1 MSFIVDAVKDV
12 IDWVAGAIED
22 VVDFVFDE
30 IVEPVVSFV
39 GDTVQALLDNPIET
53 IAKVVA
59 IATGNAWAIP
69 LIDGASVAA
78 NGGDL
83 GDVLKTVAVS
93 YVSQA
98 IGGEVAQHTAPFV
111 DEFIGE
117 ALSEGVKEL
126 AVSAITQGTVAATQ
140 AIIYGED
147 PLEAFA
153 RGGITAAVSAG
164 LGKIGEQMGWEME
177 VTDPDTGQTTTRPIP
192 NVVKNMIGSALAAE
206 LTGQEITPELMANA
220 VTRGLITT
228 QLVRDYIVTNPEVG
242 DREISYIT
250 AAFQRTA
257 AVALSGGTGEEAA
270 AQIMGVLSAYGMEE
284 LHDEIRDSGVGDF
297 IGDTLDR
304 ISGDYQR
311 VEELT
316 ALMDEIG
323 PRLTENYDEYKEK
336 YDTLNELWNTITG
349 NRDEIMMLQADAA
362 EPGMDPNN
370 IFAARIEELE
380 AELETSILEYN
391 RLIEEEGY
399 LDRINELV
407 PLIEADNEALQ
418 GYQDDLIVAQNDLQR
433 EADRLDGELT
443 SVYNSTDAFLVN
455 AMDPGFNA
463 EEYAYL
469 NNLPEDVD
477 PYAHFLSEGQ
487 HDGAYTSWNQYELA
501 AQENRDIVLNEIMF
515 GGFGIAENSPVYNLT
530 DGQRELLMQVIRDSG
545 YSSPQDLENLIFN
558 TEAQEAIFN
567 TWVEAIGSD
576 PNSSYQTGQQLN
588 EGDLAILDRLGYD
601 IRGVAAGTEMTAEE
615 ALALDQFTRM
625 QNDAGDESIVELGEG
640 VTAADVVQ
648 GIAVL
653 QYDDSGNAFWGA
665 IRTPARWNPV
675 HGWVTSYYTEDADG
689 NRTGIAYR
697 NQDGDQ
703 VTGGGLPLTIL
714 VTRGIDGVD
723 QGTQAGLALDAARG
737 GMAWGDIQESLGWS
751 DSLIDLAQNA
761 LNWAESTDTEFLG
774 FDAQNFLANAMKAGG
789 GILDAFNGMS
799 TLFGI
804 APDSTALGKFAQ
816 QLQDIGTA
824 GNTEEYKEE
833 LGKLEAMMNAESDLP
848 EDAAWYERAFDK
860 VATIAGAAATHPSAF
875 ISEYIGVEALQELVP
890 LAIGGFATLGAKG
903 AAMAM
908 GRTLSTRMAAGT
920 GLTAA
925 AITDITE
932 SYGGSASEA
941 YDRALMVALDSTNPE
956 TGQLFTQEE
965 AEKYAMTLAVQTG
978 AVAATMTAA
987 TMGIGGMAL
996 EKALLGDKTATG
1008 FVADGIN
1015 ALASRAQTGATIM
1028 VKEGLTEALEEGLAT
1043 AFREGNLSQ
1052 IDPSIDISS
1061 EVAGAAF
1068 MGFLVGGPVSG
1079 GAYGVSQTGD
1089 MYSNFVSSIDPTISS
1104 ALDKVRN
1111 AFENYQMTDA
1121 QFAAE
1126 IGYEQYLEIQRAEAT
1141 QEINNALDDLGI
1153 ASDSTVRTNILS
1165 QANPDYVNQAEATT
1179 AFTNANP
1186 DYSPTQDE
1194 INSYVQTSGQSEL
1207 DANIDRYVD
1216 DRYVDVQEVIA
1227 AAAEQGVTLT
1237 EEEAQEYVGQG
1248 PAGHEAAVLAQ
1259 LGQQLG
1265 PGYTSEG
1272 EARAM
1277 FEALGY
1283 TPTDAEVAAYVG
1295 EVEEATQEA
1304 AIGAYVDPR
1313 QVNSAEAQALFEA
1326 QGFSPSTEDIA
1337 AFVGQG
1343 GADFEANTNVAP
1355 YVDPRQVTTAEAE
1368 AFFDGLGYDATDAQI
1383 AQFAGQ
1389 GTATFETDQGTAVST
1404 FVDPRMV
1411 TEAEARAAFE
1421 AQGYTPTDAEV
1432 AQYVAQGTS
1441 ANTQTNAESDITSF
1455 ADPRATT
1462 EAEVRAMF
1470 DAQGYT
1476 PTDAEVSARI
1486 AQGNDTHESDMG
1498 AAVVGYVDPRQVTEA
1513 EARQFFADQGYTP
1526 SDAEVQAYMG
1536 QGGNGFETGQ
1546 DNAVGTY
1553 VDPRQVTEAEARQF
1567 FADQGYTPTDQE
1579 VQAYIG
1585 QGGADFAANQGTAV
1599 GTYVDPRQMSEA
1611 EARDALVAQ
1620 GIPEPT
1626 AEQIAGLMGQGDEN
1640 FETTQQEY
1648 AVEYADPLVTTYDEA
1663 KQFFND
1669 LGFTPTKEEIEAY
1682 VGATS
1687 EAEQQEAIAAF
1698 VDPRYTDA
1706 DEAREFLTALGYDPT
1721 DEEVARFT
1729 GQVNE
1734 EQQAEAIGEYVDPR
1748 MVDAEE
1754 VAAAYA
1760 ALGLQQPT
1768 DADIQEL
1775 VGQYMESEL
1784 EGRAEEYLPTARYNS
1799 IMDILNNF
1807 SGVDGLSEDEQAA
1820 LDLVKADIIAAMGDL
1835 GLEVAAIDDAVN
1847 DLTDAVGAVASGEE
1861 DATGLYSYI
1870 DQAIADLKAAGLT
1883 NEEVEAAITDIVG
1896 NPATT
1901 DEEGNSVDATGIYAT
1916 LEGLGA
1922 SIDALND
1929 ISVEDVN
1936 NIVADALSGLENLS
1950 EEDVDSIVSD
1960 IVGTPATEDSPA
1972 TGLYATIGDLNNI
1985 SEEDV
1990 TAIVTEAIGGLE
2002 NISEDDVSTIVD
2014 GIIGSP
2020 ATDDEDA
2027 SGIYGYVDNTT
2038 DEILDILGN
2047 PATDEEDAT
2056 GVYGYIDDA
2065 VDSLGTDLAT
2075 LAGNVGTPAEFDE
2088 DGNVVT
2094 PATGIYAQVQDLMD
2108 QGLTNAEA
2116 IASLAVEFGV
2126 AVTDLTNL
2134 INAQTDTIT
2143 EDVGEVAE
2151 DVESISGLLGQ
2162 PAIADN
2168 PLTEEDESADP
2179 TGLFG
2184 IIAGYETAGQERDEA
2199 INSALDDLATQLGT
2213 TKTDIL
2219 DQLDLGLDQIETLIT
2234 DSQTAVEEKIDKAV
2248 EDIGVDLGDMETE
2261 ILEKMAKY
2269 EADGID
2275 RDDALALAISD
2286 VSDQLGQTET
2296 DILDALT
2303 STETD
2308 ILTELGTTEADILA
2322 ALAETETTLAS
2333 DIDAVSN
2340 LVGKP
2345 ATEVT
2350 QTDIDFVVDVIAGQQ
2365 VIEEN
2370 QQDLLAQYDV
2380 TGDGQITLDD
2390 QTLLEQLLAG
2400 EQVYDQ
2406 IADTSIYAPTGT
2418 YGAISDAQ
2426 TDLTNQMD
2434 QNQDQ
2439 TMDAITEMEQNIVTN
2454 IEDEALRAGGR
2465 QFLQQALQ
2473 APDAM
2478 GQQVTVRQPDPLN
2491 LRYIYDFNSI
2501 FANPQ
2506 QAGMFPSPYAKG
2518 GQVDDTTDK
2527 LLNIIG
2533 GS

>member
-12 IDWVAGAIED
+12 IDWVAGAVED

-39 GDTVQALLDNPIET
+39 GDTVEALLDDPIT
-53 IAKVVA
+53 AIAKVVA

-69 LIDGASVAA
+69 LIDGASTAA

-83 GDVLKTVAVS
+83 GDVIKSVAIS
-93 YVSQA
+93 YVA
-98 IGGEVAQHTAPFV
+98 GEIGAEVAQHTAPFV

-117 ALSEGVKEL
+117 SLSAGVKEL
-126 AVSAITQGTVAATQ
+126 AVSAITQGTVGATQ
-140 AIIYGED
+140 AILYGED
-147 PLEAFA
+147 PFEAFV
-153 RGGITAAVSAG
+153 RGGVTAAVSAG

-177 VTDPDTGQTTTRPIP
+177 VTDPDTGQTTTRAIP
-192 NVVKNMIGSALAAE
+192 TVVQNMVGAALTAE

-220 VTRGLITT
+220 FTRSLITT
-228 QLVRDYIVTNPEVG
+228 QLVRDYIVTNPDVG
-242 DREISYIT
+242 DREIGYIT

-270 AQIMGVLSAYGMEE
+270 AQIMGVISAYGMEE
-284 LHDEIRDSGVGDF
+284 LGDVIKNSGIGDF
-297 IGDTLDR
+297 VGDTLDR
-304 ISGDYQR
+304 LSGDYQEVTTLTDLLDELGPR
-311 VEELT
+311 YQGNLEEYNTKYAELEEAWNAFNDTRNRIQVLEQDMREFNPNSQMYRNMQAEVEELKGVGDT
-316 ALMDEIG
+316 ALQAYNALIDEG
-323 PRLTENYDEYKEK
+323 YADR
-336 YDTLNELWNTITG
+336 LNELAGLVN
-349 NRDEIMMLQADAA
+349 DDA
-362 EPGMDPNN
+362 ES
-370 IFAARIEELE
+370 IIAA
-380 AELETSILEYN
+380 
-391 RLIEEEGY
+391 
-399 LDRINELV
+399 
-407 PLIEADNEALQ
+407 
-418 GYQDDLIVAQNDLQR
+418 QDDLIEAQNQLQTT
-433 EADRLDGELT
+433 ADRLDGELT
-443 SVYNSTDAFLVN
+443 TVYSSTEALFVS
-455 AMDPGFNA
+455 AMNPGFNA
-463 EEYAYL
+463 DEYAYL
-469 NNLPEDVD
+469 NNLPDDVD
-477 PYAHFLSEGQ
+477 PYTHFLAEGQ
-487 HDGAYTSWNQYELA
+487 HNGAYTSYEQRDA
-501 AQENRDIVLNEIMF
+501 AYNESRDVILNEIMF
-515 GGFGIAENSPVYNLT
+515 GGFGIEENSPVYNLT
-530 DGQRELLMQVIRDSG
+530 DNQRQLLMQVIKDSG
-545 YSSPQDLENLIFN
+545 YSTPESLEALFSD
-558 TEAQEAIFN
+558 TESQEAIFN
-567 TWVEAIGSD
+567 TWVDALGSD
-576 PNSSYQTGQQLN
+576 PNSSYQTGQALTEN
-588 EGDLAILDRLGYD
+588 DLAMLDRMGYD
-601 IRGVAAGTEMTAEE
+601 IRGVAAGADMTAEE
-615 ALALDQFTRM
+615 ALALDQFVRL
-625 QNDAGDESIVELGEG
+625 QNDAGDESIIELGEG

-648 GIAVL
+648 GNAVIH
-653 QYDDSGNAFWGA
+653 YDDSGNAFWGA
-665 IRTPARWNPV
+665 ISSPPRWSPV
-675 HGWVTSYYTEDADG
+675 HGWVTAHYVEDADG
-689 NRTGIAYR
+689 NNIDIVYR
-697 NQDGDQ
+697 NQDGNQ
-703 VTGGGLPLTIL
+703 VTRVNGDGLPMTIL

-723 QGTQAGLALDAARG
+723 AQTQAGLALDAASG
-737 GMAWGDIQESLGWS
+737 GMSWDNIQESLGWT
-751 DSLIDLAQNA
+751 DSLIDMAQGMFDSLDEGNY
-761 LNWAESTDTEFLG
+761 DTTT
-774 FDAQNFLANAMKAGG
+774 NFLANAMKAGG

-816 QLQDIGTA
+816 QLQDVGA
-824 GNTEEYKEE
+824 ANNTEEYKEE

-848 EDAAWYERAFDK
+848 ADAAWYERAFDK

-890 LAIGGFATLGAKG
+890 LAIGGVATLGAKG

-941 YDRALMVALDSTNPE
+941 YDRALLVALDSTNPE

-965 AEKYAMTLAVQTG
+965 AESYAMTLAVQTG
-978 AVAATMTAA
+978 AVAATLTAA

-996 EKALLGDKTATG
+996 EKALLGDKAATG
-1008 FVADGIN
+1008 FVAAGIDE
-1015 ALASRAQTGATIM
+1015 LASRAKTGATIM
-1028 VKEGLTEALEEGLAT
+1028 IKEGLTEALEEGLAT
-1043 AFREGNLSQ
+1043 AYREGTLSQ
-1052 IDPSIDISS
+1052 IDPTIDVSS

-1079 GAYGVSQTGD
+1079 GAYGVSQVGD
-1089 MYSNFVSSIDPTISS
+1089 MYSNFISAVDPNVREAIDSGDV
-1104 ALDKVRN
+1104 AAAN
-1111 AFENYQMTDA
+1111 A
-1121 QFAAE
+1121 
-1126 IGYEQYLEIQRAEAT
+1126 
-1141 QEINNALDDLGI
+1141 ALDDLGVTDEVI
-1153 ASDSTVRTNILS
+1153 RTNILS
-1165 QANPDYVNQAEATT
+1165 QVQPDNYVNQAESTE
-1179 AFTNANP
+1179 AFVNANP
-1186 DYSPTQDE
+1186 DYTPTEAE
-1194 INSYVQTSGQSEL
+1194 INEFVQQGGQSQL

-1227 AAAEQGVTLT
+1227 AAAAQGVTLT
-1237 EEEAQEYVGQG
+1237 EEQAQEYVGQG
-1248 PAGHEAAVLAQ
+1248 PAGHEAAVLEQ
-1259 LGQQLG
+1259 IGLELG

-1277 FEALGY
+1277 FAALGY
-1283 TPTDAEVAAYVG
+1283 TPTDAEVASYVG
-1295 EVEEATQEA
+1295 EIEESTQEA

-1313 QVNSAEAQALFEA
+1313 QVNSAEATALFEA
-1326 QGFSPSTEDIA
+1326 QGFSPSTDDIA

-1343 GADFEANTNVAP
+1343 GANFESSADVTS

-1368 AFFDGLGYDATDAQI
+1368 AFFNGLGYDATDAQI
-1383 AQFAGQ
+1383 AQFTGQ
-1389 GTATFETDQGTAVST
+1389 GDANFTSTQNTAVGA

-1421 AQGYTPTDAEV
+1421 AQGYTPSDAEV

-1441 ANTQTNAESDITSF
+1441 ANTQTNAESNITSF

-1476 PTDAEVSARI
+1476 PTDAEVSARV
-1486 AQGNDTHESDMG
+1486 AQGNDTHESDAG

-1546 DNAVGTY
+1546 DSAVGTY

-1567 FADQGYTPTDQE
+1567 FADQGYTPSDAE
-1579 VQAYIG
+1579 VQAYMG
-1585 QGGADFAANQGTAV
+1585 QGGDDFASDQGTAV

-1611 EARDALVAQ
+1611 EARAALVAQ

-1626 AEQIAGLMGQGDEN
+1626 AEQIAGLTGQGGAD
-1640 FETTQQEY
+1640 FESTQTEF
-1648 AVEYADPLVTTYDEA
+1648 AFEYADPFVTTYDEA

-1706 DEAREFLTALGYDPT
+1706 DEAREFLTALGYDPS

-1729 GQVNE
+1729 GQVRE

-1748 MVDAEE
+1748 LVDADE
-1754 VAAAYA
+1754 VIAAYE
-1760 ALGLQQPT
+1760 ALGLQRPT

-1799 IMDILNNF
+1799 IMNILNNF
-1807 SGVDGLSEDEQAA
+1807 SGVDGLSDEEQAA
-1820 LDLVKADIIAAMGDL
+1820 LDLVKSDIINAMGDL
-1835 GLEVAAIDDAVN
+1835 GLEVAAIDSAVSA
-1847 DLTDAVGAVASGEE
+1847 LTDAVGSVASGEE

-1990 TAIVTEAIGGLE
+1990 TAIVTAAIGGLE

-2027 SGIYGYVDNTT
+2027 SGIYGYIDNTT

-2047 PATDEEDAT
+2047 PATDDEDAT

-2088 DGNVVT
+2088 DGNVTT

-2143 EDVGEVAE
+2143 EDVSEVAE
-2151 DVESISGLLGQ
+2151 DVEGISGLLGQ

-2248 EDIGVDLGDMETE
+2248 EDIGIDLGEMETE
-2261 ILEKMAKY
+2261 ILDKMAEY

-2308 ILTELGTTEADILA
+2308 ILAELGTTEADILA

-2350 QTDIDFVVDVIAGQQ
+2350 QTDIDFVIDVIAGQQ

-2400 EQVYDQ
+2400 DQVYDQ
-2406 IADTSIYAPTGT
+2406 VADTSIYAPTGT
-2418 YGAISDAQ
+2418 YGAISDTQ

-2465 QFLQQALQ
+2465 QFLQAALQ
-2473 APDAM
+2473 APDAA
-2478 GQQVTVRQPDPLN
+2478 GQQVTVRQADPLN

>member
-1 MSFIVDAVKDV
+1 LSFIVDAVKDV

-349 NRDEIMMLQADAA
+349 GRDELMMLQADAA
-362 EPGMDPNN
+362 EPGLDPNN
-370 IFAARIEELE
+370 IFTQRIEELE
-380 AELETSILEYN
+380 AEIETAVTEYN
-391 RLIEEEGY
+391 RLVTEEGY

-418 GYQDDLIVAQNDLQR
+418 GYQDDLIAAQNDLQR

-463 EEYAYL
+463 EEYRAL
-469 NNLPEDVD
+469 NELPDD
-477 PYAHFLSEGQ
+477 IDAYAHFLAEGQ
-487 HDGAYTSWNQYELA
+487 HTGAYTSWEQYDLA
-501 AQENRDIVLNEIMF
+501 MENAQSLALNEVMF
-515 GGFGIAENSPVYNLT
+515 GGFGIADNSAVWNLT
-530 DGQRELLMQVIRDSG
+530 DADRQALATIMRENGFSTPQTLEALMFDSEM
-545 YSSPQDLENLIFN
+545 QETIFN
-558 TEAQEAIFN
+558 Q
-567 TWVEAIGSD
+567 WVEAIGANENRLVS
-576 PNSSYQTGQQLN
+576 TGDALTQDQI
-588 EGDLAILDRLGYD
+588 DVLASQGYD
-601 IRGVAAGTEMTAEE
+601 MRGVAVGTEMTAEE
-615 ALALDQFTRM
+615 AVALDAYIRQ
-625 QNDAGDESIVELGEG
+625 QSVERETIGFAEG
-640 VTAADVVQ
+640 VTAEDVLT
-648 GIAVL
+648 GSAI
-653 QYDDSGNAFWGA
+653 
-665 IRTPARWNPV
+665 IRTGSDGSLQWTIVVGETRWDPE
-675 HGWVTSYYTEDADG
+675 HGWVTRRTRQNQFGQELGWQYY
-689 NRTGIAYR
+689 
-697 NQDGDQ
+697 NQDGEA
-703 VTGGGLPLTIL
+703 VGPMGFVVYGGIQN
-714 VTRGIDGVD
+714 VD
-723 QGTQAGLALDAARG
+723 EEAQAGLALDAARD
-737 GMAWGDIQESLGWS
+737 GMSWDGIQESLGWS
-751 DSLIDLAQNA
+751 DTLIDMAQNA

-848 EDAAWYERAFDK
+848 DDAAWYERAFDK

-941 YDRALMVALDSTNPE
+941 YDRALTIALDSTNPA

-978 AVAATMTAA
+978 AVAATLTAA

-996 EKALLGDKTATG
+996 EKALLGDKGVATG
-1008 FVADGIN
+1008 FVASGIDE
-1015 ALASRAQTGATIM
+1015 LASRVANGGTIM
-1028 VKEGLTEALEEGLAT
+1028 IKEGLTEALEEGLAT

-1104 ALDKVRN
+1104 ALNKVRN

-1126 IGYEQYLEIQRAEAT
+1126 IGYEQYLEMQRAEAT
-1141 QEINNALDDLGI
+1141 QEINAALDNLGI

-1186 DYSPTQDE
+1186 DYNPTQDE
-1194 INSYVQTSGQSEL
+1194 INSYVQTSGQSQL

-1227 AAAEQGVTLT
+1227 AAAAQGVTLT
-1237 EEEAQEYVGQG
+1237 EEQAQEYVGQG
-1248 PAGHEAAVLAQ
+1248 PAGHEAAVLEQ
-1259 LGQQLG
+1259 IGLELG

-1295 EVEEATQEA
+1295 EIDEATQEA

-1313 QVNSAEAQALFEA
+1313 QVNSAEATALFEA
-1326 QGFSPSTEDIA
+1326 QEFSPSTEDIA

-1343 GADFEANTNVAP
+1343 GC
-1355 YVDPRQVTTAEAE
+1355 R
-1368 AFFDGLGYDATDAQI
+1368 L
-1383 AQFAGQ
+1383 
-1389 GTATFETDQGTAVST
+1389 
-1404 FVDPRMV
+1404 
-1411 TEAEARAAFE
+1411 
-1421 AQGYTPTDAEV
+1421 
-1432 AQYVAQGTS
+1432 
-1441 ANTQTNAESDITSF
+1441 
-1455 ADPRATT
+1455 
-1462 EAEVRAMF
+1462 
-1470 DAQGYT
+1470 
-1476 PTDAEVSARI
+1476 
-1486 AQGNDTHESDMG
+1486 
-1498 AAVVGYVDPRQVTEA
+1498 
-1513 EARQFFADQGYTP
+1513 
-1526 SDAEVQAYMG
+1526 
-1536 QGGNGFETGQ
+1536 
-1546 DNAVGTY
+1546 
-1553 VDPRQVTEAEARQF
+1553 
-1567 FADQGYTPTDQE
+1567 
-1579 VQAYIG
+1579 
-1585 QGGADFAANQGTAV
+1585 
-1599 GTYVDPRQMSEA
+1599 
-1611 EARDALVAQ
+1611 
-1620 GIPEPT
+1620 
-1626 AEQIAGLMGQGDEN
+1626 
-1640 FETTQQEY
+1640 
-1648 AVEYADPLVTTYDEA
+1648 
-1663 KQFFND
+1663 
-1669 LGFTPTKEEIEAY
+1669 
-1682 VGATS
+1682 
-1687 EAEQQEAIAAF
+1687 
-1698 VDPRYTDA
+1698 
-1706 DEAREFLTALGYDPT
+1706 
-1721 DEEVARFT
+1721 
-1729 GQVNE
+1729 
-1734 EQQAEAIGEYVDPR
+1734 
-1748 MVDAEE
+1748 
-1754 VAAAYA
+1754 
-1760 ALGLQQPT
+1760 
-1768 DADIQEL
+1768 
-1775 VGQYMESEL
+1775 
-1784 EGRAEEYLPTARYNS
+1784 
-1799 IMDILNNF
+1799 
-1807 SGVDGLSEDEQAA
+1807 
-1820 LDLVKADIIAAMGDL
+1820 
-1835 GLEVAAIDDAVN
+1835 
-1847 DLTDAVGAVASGEE
+1847 
-1861 DATGLYSYI
+1861 
-1870 DQAIADLKAAGLT
+1870 
-1883 NEEVEAAITDIVG
+1883 
-1896 NPATT
+1896 
-1901 DEEGNSVDATGIYAT
+1901 
-1916 LEGLGA
+1916 
-1922 SIDALND
+1922 
-1929 ISVEDVN
+1929 
-1936 NIVADALSGLENLS
+1936 
-1950 EEDVDSIVSD
+1950 
-1960 IVGTPATEDSPA
+1960 
-1972 TGLYATIGDLNNI
+1972 
-1985 SEEDV
+1985 
-1990 TAIVTEAIGGLE
+1990 
-2002 NISEDDVSTIVD
+2002 
-2014 GIIGSP
+2014 
-2020 ATDDEDA
+2020 
-2027 SGIYGYVDNTT
+2027 
-2038 DEILDILGN
+2038 
-2047 PATDEEDAT
+2047 
-2056 GVYGYIDDA
+2056 
-2065 VDSLGTDLAT
+2065 
-2075 LAGNVGTPAEFDE
+2075 
-2088 DGNVVT
+2088 
-2094 PATGIYAQVQDLMD
+2094 
-2108 QGLTNAEA
+2108 
-2116 IASLAVEFGV
+2116 
-2126 AVTDLTNL
+2126 
-2134 INAQTDTIT
+2134 
-2143 EDVGEVAE
+2143 
-2151 DVESISGLLGQ
+2151 
-2162 PAIADN
+2162 
-2168 PLTEEDESADP
+2168 
-2179 TGLFG
+2179 
-2184 IIAGYETAGQERDEA
+2184 
-2199 INSALDDLATQLGT
+2199 
-2213 TKTDIL
+2213 
-2219 DQLDLGLDQIETLIT
+2219 
-2234 DSQTAVEEKIDKAV
+2234 
-2248 EDIGVDLGDMETE
+2248 
-2261 ILEKMAKY
+2261 
-2269 EADGID
+2269 
-2275 RDDALALAISD
+2275 
-2286 VSDQLGQTET
+2286 
-2296 DILDALT
+2296 
-2303 STETD
+2303 
-2308 ILTELGTTEADILA
+2308 
-2322 ALAETETTLAS
+2322 
-2333 DIDAVSN
+2333 
-2340 LVGKP
+2340 
-2345 ATEVT
+2345 
-2350 QTDIDFVVDVIAGQQ
+2350 
-2365 VIEEN
+2365 
-2370 QQDLLAQYDV
+2370 
-2380 TGDGQITLDD
+2380 
-2390 QTLLEQLLAG
+2390 
-2400 EQVYDQ
+2400 
-2406 IADTSIYAPTGT
+2406 
-2418 YGAISDAQ
+2418 
-2426 TDLTNQMD
+2426 
-2434 QNQDQ
+2434 
-2439 TMDAITEMEQNIVTN
+2439 
-2454 IEDEALRAGGR
+2454 
-2465 QFLQQALQ
+2465 
-2473 APDAM
+2473 
-2478 GQQVTVRQPDPLN
+2478 
-2491 LRYIYDFNSI
+2491 
-2501 FANPQ
+2501 
-2506 QAGMFPSPYAKG
+2506 
-2518 GQVDDTTDK
+2518 
-2527 LLNIIG
+2527 
-2533 GS
+2533 

>member
-12 IDWVAGAIED
+12 IDWVAGAVED

-39 GDTVQALLDNPIET
+39 GDTVEALLDDPIT
-53 IAKVVA
+53 AIAKVVA

-69 LIDGASVAA
+69 LIDGASTAA

-83 GDVLKTVAVS
+83 GDVIKSVAIS
-93 YVSQA
+93 YVA
-98 IGGEVAQHTAPFV
+98 GEIGAEVAQHTAPFV

-117 ALSEGVKEL
+117 SLSAGVKEL
-126 AVSAITQGTVAATQ
+126 AVSAITQGTVGATQ
-140 AIIYGED
+140 AILYGED
-147 PLEAFA
+147 PFEAFV
-153 RGGITAAVSAG
+153 RGGVTAAVSAG

-177 VTDPDTGQTTTRPIP
+177 VTDPDTGQTTTRAIP
-192 NVVKNMIGSALAAE
+192 TVVQNMVGAALTAE

-220 VTRGLITT
+220 FTRSLITT
-228 QLVRDYIVTNPEVG
+228 QLVRDYIVTNPDVG
-242 DREISYIT
+242 DREIGYIT

-270 AQIMGVLSAYGMEE
+270 AQIMGVISAYGMEE
-284 LHDEIRDSGVGDF
+284 LGDVIKNSGIGDF
-297 IGDTLDR
+297 VGDTLDR
-304 ISGDYQR
+304 LSGDYQEVTTLTDLLDELGPR
-311 VEELT
+311 YQGNLEEYNTKYAELEEAWNAFNDTRNRIQVLEQDMREFNPNSQMYRNMQAEVEELKGVGDT
-316 ALMDEIG
+316 ALQAYNALIDEG
-323 PRLTENYDEYKEK
+323 YADR
-336 YDTLNELWNTITG
+336 LNELAGLVN
-349 NRDEIMMLQADAA
+349 DDA
-362 EPGMDPNN
+362 ES
-370 IFAARIEELE
+370 IIAA
-380 AELETSILEYN
+380 
-391 RLIEEEGY
+391 
-399 LDRINELV
+399 
-407 PLIEADNEALQ
+407 
-418 GYQDDLIVAQNDLQR
+418 QDDLIEAQNQLQTT
-433 EADRLDGELT
+433 ADRLDGELT
-443 SVYNSTDAFLVN
+443 TVYSSTEALFVS
-455 AMDPGFNA
+455 AMNPGFNA
-463 EEYAYL
+463 DEYAYL
-469 NNLPEDVD
+469 NNLPDDVD
-477 PYAHFLSEGQ
+477 PYTHFLAEGQ
-487 HDGAYTSWNQYELA
+487 HNGAYTSYEQRDA
-501 AQENRDIVLNEIMF
+501 AYNESRDVILNEIMF
-515 GGFGIAENSPVYNLT
+515 GGFGIEENSPVYNLT
-530 DGQRELLMQVIRDSG
+530 DNQRQLLMQVIKDSG
-545 YSSPQDLENLIFN
+545 YSTPESLEALFSD
-558 TEAQEAIFN
+558 TESQEAIFN
-567 TWVEAIGSD
+567 TWVDALGSD
-576 PNSSYQTGQQLN
+576 PNSSYQTGQALTEN
-588 EGDLAILDRLGYD
+588 DLAMLDRMGYD
-601 IRGVAAGTEMTAEE
+601 IRGVAAGADMTAEE
-615 ALALDQFTRM
+615 ALALDQFVRL
-625 QNDAGDESIVELGEG
+625 QNDAGDESIIELGEG

-648 GIAVL
+648 GNAVIH
-653 QYDDSGNAFWGA
+653 YDDSGNAFWGA
-665 IRTPARWNPV
+665 ISSPPRWSPV
-675 HGWVTSYYTEDADG
+675 HGWVTAHYVEDADG
-689 NRTGIAYR
+689 NNIDIVYR
-697 NQDGDQ
+697 NQDGNQ
-703 VTGGGLPLTIL
+703 VTRVNGDGLPMTIL

-723 QGTQAGLALDAARG
+723 AQTQAGLALDAASG
-737 GMAWGDIQESLGWS
+737 GMSWDNIQESLGWT
-751 DSLIDLAQNA
+751 DSLIDMAQGMFDSLDEGNY
-761 LNWAESTDTEFLG
+761 DTTT
-774 FDAQNFLANAMKAGG
+774 NFLANAMKAGG

-816 QLQDIGTA
+816 QLQDVGA
-824 GNTEEYKEE
+824 ANNTEEYKEE

-848 EDAAWYERAFDK
+848 ADAAWYERAFDK

-890 LAIGGFATLGAKG
+890 LAIGGVATLGAKG

-941 YDRALMVALDSTNPE
+941 YDRALLVALDSTNPE

-965 AEKYAMTLAVQTG
+965 AESYAMTLAVQTG
-978 AVAATMTAA
+978 AVAATLTAA

-996 EKALLGDKTATG
+996 EKALLGDKAATG
-1008 FVADGIN
+1008 FVAAGIDE
-1015 ALASRAQTGATIM
+1015 LASRAKTGATIM
-1028 VKEGLTEALEEGLAT
+1028 IKEGLTEALEEGLAT
-1043 AFREGNLSQ
+1043 AYREGTLSQ
-1052 IDPSIDISS
+1052 IDPTIDVSS

-1079 GAYGVSQTGD
+1079 GAYGVSQVGD
-1089 MYSNFVSSIDPTISS
+1089 MYSNFISAVDPNVREAIDSGDV
-1104 ALDKVRN
+1104 AAAN
-1111 AFENYQMTDA
+1111 A
-1121 QFAAE
+1121 
-1126 IGYEQYLEIQRAEAT
+1126 
-1141 QEINNALDDLGI
+1141 ALDDLGVTDEVI
-1153 ASDSTVRTNILS
+1153 RTNILS
-1165 QANPDYVNQAEATT
+1165 QVQPDNYVNQAESTE
-1179 AFTNANP
+1179 AFVNANP
-1186 DYSPTQDE
+1186 DYTPTEAE
-1194 INSYVQTSGQSEL
+1194 INEFVQQGGQSQL

-1227 AAAEQGVTLT
+1227 AAAAQGVTLT
-1237 EEEAQEYVGQG
+1237 EEQAQEYVGQG
-1248 PAGHEAAVLAQ
+1248 PAGHEAAVLEQ
-1259 LGQQLG
+1259 IGLELG

-1283 TPTDAEVAAYVG
+1283 TPTDAEVASYVG
-1295 EVEEATQEA
+1295 EIEESTQEA

-1313 QVNSAEAQALFEA
+1313 QVNSAEATALFEA
-1326 QGFSPSTEDIA
+1326 QGFSPSTDDIA

-1343 GADFEANTNVAP
+1343 GANFESSADVTS

-1368 AFFDGLGYDATDAQI
+1368 AFFNGLGYDATDAQI
-1383 AQFAGQ
+1383 AQFTGQ
-1389 GTATFETDQGTAVST
+1389 GDANFTSTQNTAVGA

-1421 AQGYTPTDAEV
+1421 AQGYTPSDAEV

-1441 ANTQTNAESDITSF
+1441 ANTQTNAESNITSF

-1476 PTDAEVSARI
+1476 PTDAEVSARV
-1486 AQGNDTHESDMG
+1486 AQGNDTHESDAG

-1546 DNAVGTY
+1546 DSAVGTY

-1567 FADQGYTPTDQE
+1567 FADQGYTPSDAE
-1579 VQAYIG
+1579 VQAYMG
-1585 QGGADFAANQGTAV
+1585 QGGDDFASDQGTAV

-1611 EARDALVAQ
+1611 EARAALVAQ

-1626 AEQIAGLMGQGDEN
+1626 AEQIAGLTGQGGAD
-1640 FETTQQEY
+1640 FESTQTEF
-1648 AVEYADPLVTTYDEA
+1648 AFEYADPFVTTYDEA

-1706 DEAREFLTALGYDPT
+1706 DEAREFLTALGYDPS

-1729 GQVNE
+1729 GQVRE

-1748 MVDAEE
+1748 LVDADE
-1754 VAAAYA
+1754 VIAAYE
-1760 ALGLQQPT
+1760 ALGLQRPT

-1799 IMDILNNF
+1799 IMNILNNF
-1807 SGVDGLSEDEQAA
+1807 SGVDGLSDEEQAA
-1820 LDLVKADIIAAMGDL
+1820 LDLVKSDIINAMGDL
-1835 GLEVAAIDDAVN
+1835 GLEVAAIDSAVGA
-1847 DLTDAVGAVASGEE
+1847 LTDAVGSVASGEE

-1883 NEEVEAAITDIVG
+1883 NEEVEAAITNIVG
-1896 NPATT
+1896 TPAT
-1901 DEEGNSVDATGIYAT
+1901 DDADATGIYAT
-1916 LEGLGA
+1916 LEGLGT
-1922 SIDALND
+1922 SISELND
-1929 ISVEDVN
+1929 ISVDDVN

-1960 IVGTPATEDSPA
+1960 IVGQPATDDSPA

-1990 TAIVTEAIGGLE
+1990 TAIVTEAIGSLE

-2020 ATDDEDA
+2020 ATDDTDG
-2027 SGIYGYVDNTT
+2027 SGIYGYIDNTT

-2047 PATDEEDAT
+2047 PATDDEDAT

-2088 DGNVVT
+2088 DGNVTT

-2143 EDVGEVAE
+2143 EDVSEVAE
-2151 DVESISGLLGQ
+2151 DVEGISGLLGQ

-2248 EDIGVDLGDMETE
+2248 EDIGIDLGEMETE
-2261 ILEKMAKY
+2261 ILDKMAEY

-2308 ILTELGTTEADILA
+2308 ILAELGTTEADILA

-2350 QTDIDFVVDVIAGQQ
+2350 QTDIDFVIDVIAGQQ

-2400 EQVYDQ
+2400 DQVYDQ
-2406 IADTSIYAPTGT
+2406 VADTSIYAPTGT
-2418 YGAISDAQ
+2418 YGAISDTQ

-2465 QFLQQALQ
+2465 QFLQAALQ
-2473 APDAM
+2473 APDAA
-2478 GQQVTVRQPDPLN
+2478 GQQVTVRQADPLN